1 MIIIKKKN
9 GDRFINDKAVT
20 MVEHDRENAV
30 VNVYGNKGVVFHIED
45 VEGIIYTNDAHP
57 TSWKD
62 EGSEVQRLMKSLD
75 EQREQGNKMR
85 DEYLKIEQ
93 ERDELKERVAQLEP
107 KADPDYAN
115 DRLIDKV
122 YYEIDRLDIQERE
135 ENKKKHPEWGVHQ
148 KRGNA
153 IRFMNVAK
161 EHDIETVGQLLEV
174 GRARFE
180 QFRNMGRL
188 CADRTSEALDNLYG
202 IKSW

>member
-1 MIIIKKKN
+1 MIIVKTKN

-20 MVEHDRENAV
+20 MVEHDREKAV
-30 VNVYGNKGVVFHIED
+30 VNAHGENGAYYHIED
-45 VEGIIYTNDAHP
+45 VEGIIYTNDAQP

-62 EGSEVQRLMKSLD
+62 EGSEIQRLMKSLD
-75 EQREQGNKMR
+75 EQREWGNKMR

-93 ERDELKERVAQLEP
+93 ERDKLKERVVQLEQ
-107 KADPDYAN
+107 KAVADYAN
-115 DRLIDKV
+115 DRLMDKV

-135 ENKKKHPEWGVHQ
+135 ENKKKFPEWGEHK

-153 IRFMNVAK
+153 TRFKNVITAHNIK
-161 EHDIETVGQLLEV
+161 TVGQLLEI

-180 QFRNMGRL
+180 QFGQIGRL
-188 CADRTSEALDNLYG
+188 CVDRISEALDNLYG